1 MRGEVDASVLATLTA
16 WCANQG
22 VMPDGLR
29 VGVGGL
35 EELYL
40 ELTGTVGPVSAA
52 APAAAPAR
60 ARVTAQARREVA
72 AVLTNGEQLLL
83 TLVLPLL
90 ALVALARTTWLP
102 VDVPAGLQR
111 VDVVVP
117 GVLAVAVLST
127 AFTSQ
132 AIAVAFDRRYG
143 VLRLL
148 GTTPLG
154 RGGLV
159 AARAAAVLVVV
170 VLQLVVLG
178 GTGLVLG
185 WRPDLAGVPAAL
197 AVLLLGTAALTALG
211 LLLGG
216 TVRAEGVLAV
226 ANLAWVLLV
235 AGGGVLL
242 PACGG
247 RPARPGR
254 RAAAVRCARRG
265 AADRARHRDRPGRRA
280 RRPRGVDGGGGPRR
294 PALVPLGLTRTG
306 AGPTRHAAVVRQQA
320 RGILGLTRTDQSVT
334 QCPDA
339 ACGVHRPDA
348 R

>member
-1 MRGEVDASVLATLTA
+1 M
-16 WCANQG
+16 
-22 VMPDGLR
+22 
-29 VGVGGL
+29 
-35 EELYL
+35 
-40 ELTGTVGPVSAA
+40 SAA

-170 VLQLVVLG
+170 VLQLVMLG

-185 WRPDLAGVPAAL
+185 WRPDLTGVPAAL

-226 ANLAWVLLV
+226 ANLVWVLLV

-242 PACGG
+242 PAEAAGPLAPFVVLLPSG
-247 RPARPGR
+247 ALGEGL
-254 RAAAVRCARRG
+254 RAALGTGTVPVAGLAVLAVWTGVAVLAARRWFRW
-265 AADRARHRDRPGRRA
+265 D
-280 RRPRGVDGGGGPRR
+280 
-294 PALVPLGLTRTG
+294 
-306 AGPTRHAAVVRQQA
+306 
-320 RGILGLTRTDQSVT
+320 
-334 QCPDA
+334 
-339 ACGVHRPDA
+339 
-348 R
+348 

>member
-1 MRGEVDASVLATLTA
+1 MA
-16 WCANQG
+16 
-22 VMPDGLR
+22 
-29 VGVGGL
+29 
-35 EELYL
+35 
-40 ELTGTVGPVSAA
+40 
-52 APAAAPAR
+52 
-60 ARVTAQARREVA
+60 AQARREVV

-102 VDVPAGLQR
+102 LEVPAGLGR

-159 AARAAAVLVVV
+159 AARAVAVLVVV

-185 WRPDLAGVPAAL
+185 WRPDAGGAPSAL

-242 PACGG
+242 PASAAGPLAPVVALLPSG
-247 RPARPGR
+247 ALGEGLRTALGSGTVPG
-254 RAAAVRCARRG
+254 AELAVLAVWTVVAVLAARRWFRW
-265 AADRARHRDRPGRRA
+265 D
-280 RRPRGVDGGGGPRR
+280 
-294 PALVPLGLTRTG
+294 
-306 AGPTRHAAVVRQQA
+306 
-320 RGILGLTRTDQSVT
+320 
-334 QCPDA
+334 
-339 ACGVHRPDA
+339 
-348 R
+348 

>member
-1 MRGEVDASVLATLTA
+1 M
-16 WCANQG
+16 
-22 VMPDGLR
+22 
-29 VGVGGL
+29 
-35 EELYL
+35 
-40 ELTGTVGPVSAA
+40 SAA

-226 ANLAWVLLV
+226 ANLVWVLLV

-242 PACGG
+242 PAEAAGPLAPVVALLPSG
-247 RPARPGR
+247 ALGEGL
-254 RAAAVRCARRG
+254 RAALGTGTVPVAGLAVLAVWTVVAVLAARRWFRW
-265 AADRARHRDRPGRRA
+265 D
-280 RRPRGVDGGGGPRR
+280 
-294 PALVPLGLTRTG
+294 
-306 AGPTRHAAVVRQQA
+306 
-320 RGILGLTRTDQSVT
+320 
-334 QCPDA
+334 
-339 ACGVHRPDA
+339 
-348 R
+348 